1 MERVEQIVSEMKVKE
16 NSANDNL
23 KVEISDIKK
32 QKEEQKNVI
41 EDTKEEII
49 IPEFAKK
56 RKEI

>member
-1 MERVEQIVSEMKVKE
+1 MKVKE
-16 NSANDNL
+16 NPANDHL
-23 KVEISDIKK
+23 KVEISDIKN

-56 RKEI
+56 KKEI

>member
-1 MERVEQIVSEMKVKE
+1 MKVKE
-16 NSANDNL
+16 NSANDHL
-23 KVEISDIKK
+23 KVKISDIKK

-56 RKEI
+56 EKK

>member
-1 MERVEQIVSEMKVKE
+1 MKVKE
-16 NSANDNL
+16 NPANDNL

>member
-1 MERVEQIVSEMKVKE
+1 MKVKE
-16 NSANDNL
+16 NPANNHL
-23 KVEISDIKK
+23 KVKISDIKK

-56 RKEI
+56 KKEI